1 MEWTRQSWGRRGAS
15 SSPTQPLTLPGL
27 RQEEPDL
34 RRCGEHS
41 MGEGAPGGQDHGVS
55 VSWGARTSGSG
66 TRVGEEGAFPCSPAL

>member
-1 MEWTRQSWGRRGAS
+1 
-15 SSPTQPLTLPGL
+15 
-27 RQEEPDL
+27 
-34 RRCGEHS
+34 